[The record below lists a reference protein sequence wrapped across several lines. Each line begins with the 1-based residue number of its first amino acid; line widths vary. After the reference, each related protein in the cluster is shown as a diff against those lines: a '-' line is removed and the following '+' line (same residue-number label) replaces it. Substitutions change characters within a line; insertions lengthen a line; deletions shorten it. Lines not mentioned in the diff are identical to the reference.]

1 MGWHC
6 TDVLPVRQVFERKLV
21 VALPVLSVRKRVV
34 EMPVWLGRRL
44 AVEMPVW
51 LGRRL
56 AVEMPVWLGRKRVV
70 SENLHWKQ
78 PAYRA
83 VE

>member
-51 LGRRL
+51 LGR
-56 AVEMPVWLGRKRVV
+56 KRVV